1 MNKFNPF
8 YLWSLYDPIDFSVV
22 NGLPSSQLHKIVTF
36 STLSIY
42 THKLGLILVVLK
54 VCKKMSH
61 S

>member
-42 THKLGLILVVLK
+42 THKQTGLDFGCSK
-54 VCKKMSH
+54 GM
-61 S
+61 